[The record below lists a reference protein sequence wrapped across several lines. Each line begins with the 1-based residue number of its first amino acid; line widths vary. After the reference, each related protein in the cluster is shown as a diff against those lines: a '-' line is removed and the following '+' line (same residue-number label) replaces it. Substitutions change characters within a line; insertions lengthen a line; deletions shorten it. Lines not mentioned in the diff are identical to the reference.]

1 MRSLTALGREH
12 SARGIVVIAGW
23 FEPFSM
29 ANKQSQDSYSAQSIR
44 VLEGLEA
51 VRKRP
56 GMYIGDT
63 AERGLHHLVNEIVD
77 NSVDEALAGHCDEI
91 NLVIL
96 SDNQISVEDNG
107 RGIPVDMHPTEKRS
121 ALEVVH
127 TVLHA
132 GGKFDRGVYKVSGGL
147 HGVGASVVNALS
159 EEFEVEVRRDGKIY
173 YQRYERGAPKTKV
186 EERTVP
192 KQSGKVSGTKTT
204 FSPDPKI
211 FPEIKF
217 KYETIARYLRDM
229 AYLNAGLRITIKDE
243 RTGKA
248 EEFHYE
254 GGIKEFVESL
264 TSGSETLHEAIHLKP
279 EVRDGISIEV
289 ALQWTDAFHESNFA
303 YANNIHTVE
312 GGTHLSGLRSALTRT
327 INTYAGKNN
336 LIKNKDL
343 RLEGEDAREG
353 LFSIISVKL
362 PEPQF
367 EGQTKTKLG
376 NSEVEGQVAAMVNE
390 KLGGYLEE
398 HPSDARKIVNRA
410 VEAATA
416 REAARKAKDLVRR
429 KGALD
434 SGSLPG
440 KLTDCQERDPA
451 RSELYI
457 VEGDSAGG
465 SARQGRDRR
474 TQAILPLRGKILNVE
489 RVRIDKMLSSAELRT
504 LITALGMGVADEK
517 DVTKLRYHTVVIMTD
532 ADVDGSHIRTLLLTL
547 FFRQFIEIIEGG
559 YLYIAQPPLFRAK
572 KGKHERYLKD
582 EVALEDYLTDL
593 GAEALTFQAGKG
605 KDARELRGAP
615 LKTIVRKALQRER
628 MYDGLARRSK
638 ERPIVEVLAHLTAD
652 KRAGDESF
660 RDRDEL
666 EKLAKAIVGELKP
679 LNLLAKVEPDGDNA
693 FKAIFIHAQ
702 NGATAPT
709 VVDLTLLRA
718 GELREIRR
726 LDADLETLK
735 TPFKLKSG
743 DEERTVESLKAV
755 ADAVLEAGH
764 KGVEVQR
771 YKGLGEMNPEQLWET
786 TMNPETRSMLRV
798 QIGSQEDAEE
808 MFQKLMGDQVEPRRL
823 FIEENAL
830 NVRNLDI

>member
-1 MRSLTALGREH
+1 M
-12 SARGIVVIAGW
+12 V
-23 FEPFSM
+23 
-29 ANKQSQDSYSAQSIR
+29 NKQTQDSYSAQSIR

-77 NSVDEALAGHCDEI
+77 NSVDEALAGYCDEI
-91 NLVIL
+91 NVVIL

-159 EEFEVEVRRDGKIY
+159 EEFEVEVRRDGKLY

-186 EERTVP
+186 EERGAT
-192 KQSGKVSGTKTT
+192 KLSGTKTT

-217 KYETIARYLRDM
+217 KYETISRYLRDM
-229 AYLNAGLRITIKDE
+229 AYLNAGLKIRIKDE
-243 RTGKA
+243 RNGKA

-254 GGIKEFVESL
+254 GGIAEFVESL
-264 TSGSETLHEAIHLKP
+264 TAGNDQLNDVIFFKG
-279 EVRDGISIEV
+279 VREGVDIEV
-289 ALQWTDAFHESNFA
+289 ALQWTNAFHEVMFT

-312 GGTHLSGLRSALTRT
+312 GGTHLSGLKSALTRT
-327 INTYAGKNN
+327 INFYAQKNN
-336 LIKNKDL
+336 LFKNKEM

-353 LFSIISVKL
+353 LVSIISVKL

-376 NSEVEGQVAAMVNE
+376 NSEVEGMVATLVNE
-390 KLGGYLEE
+390 KLGEYLEE
-398 HPSDARKIVNRA
+398 NPSEARKVINRA
-410 VEAATA
+410 IEAATA

-440 KLTDCQERDPA
+440 KLADCQERDPA

-465 SARQGRDRR
+465 SAKQGRDRR

-572 KGKHERYLKD
+572 KGKQERYLKD
-582 EVALEDYLTDL
+582 EIALEDYLTDL

-605 KDARELRGAP
+605 KEMRELHGAP
-615 LKTIVRKALQRER
+615 LKTMVRKALGRER
-628 MYDGLARRSK
+628 MYEGLARRSK

-660 RDRDEL
+660 RSDKALKEL
-666 EKLAKAIVGELKP
+666 AETIVKELKG
-679 LNLLAKVEPDGDNA
+679 NLVYRIEAERIEPESDGTLR
-693 FKAIFIHAQ
+693 AIFTHAQ

-709 VVDLTLLRA
+709 VVDQALLRA

-726 LDADLETLK
+726 LDADLEALK
-735 TPFKLKSG
+735 TPYKLKSG

-771 YKGLGEMNPEQLWET
+771 YKGLGEMNPEQLWAT
-786 TMNPETRSMLRV
+786 TMNPETRTMLRV
-798 QIGSQEDAEE
+798 QIGAQEDAEE
-808 MFQKLMGDQVEPRRL
+808 IFQKLMGDQVEPRRQ

>member
-1 MRSLTALGREH
+1 
-12 SARGIVVIAGW
+12 
-23 FEPFSM
+23 M

-77 NSVDEALAGHCDEI
+77 NSVDEALAGYCDEI
-91 NLVIL
+91 SVVIL

-159 EEFEVEVRRDGKIY
+159 EEFEVEVRRDGKLY
-173 YQRYERGAPKTKV
+173 YQRYQRGVPENKV
-186 EERTVP
+186 EERGAA
-192 KQSGKVSGTKTT
+192 KLSGTKTT

-217 KYETIARYLRDM
+217 KYETISRYIRDM
-229 AYLNAGLRITIKDE
+229 AYLNAGLKIRIKDE

-254 GGIKEFVESL
+254 GGIAEFVESL
-264 TSGSETLHEAIHLKP
+264 TAGNDQLSDVIFFKG
-279 EVRDGISIEV
+279 VREGVDIEV
-289 ALQWTDAFHESNFA
+289 ALQWTSAFHEVMFT

-327 INTYAGKNN
+327 INFYAQKNN
-336 LIKNKDL
+336 LFKNKEM

-353 LFSIISVKL
+353 LVSIISVKL

-376 NSEVEGQVAAMVNE
+376 NSEVEGMVAALVNE
-390 KLGGYLEE
+390 KLGEYLEE
-398 HPSDARKIVNRA
+398 NPSDARKIINRA
-410 VEAATA
+410 IEAATA

-440 KLTDCQERDPA
+440 KLADCQERDPA
-451 RSELYI
+451 RSELFS

-465 SARQGRDRR
+465 SAKQGRDRR
-474 TQAILPLRGKILNVE
+474 VQAILPLRGKILNVE
-489 RVRIDKMLSSAELRT
+489 RVRIEKMLSSQELRT
-504 LITALGMGVADEK
+504 LIMALGMGVADEK
-517 DVTKLRYHTVVIMTD
+517 DVSKLRYHTVVIMTD

-572 KGKHERYLKD
+572 KGKQERYLKD
-582 EVALEDYLTDL
+582 EIALEDYLTDL

-605 KDARELRGAP
+605 KDAREFHGAP
-615 LKTIVRKALQRER
+615 LKTMVRKALQRER
-628 MYDGLARRSK
+628 MYEGLARRSK
-638 ERPIVEVLAHLTAD
+638 ERPIVEALAHLVAD
-652 KRAGDESF
+652 KRASDESF
-660 RDRDEL
+660 RSDKALKEL
-666 EKLAKAIVGELKP
+666 AETIVKELKG
-679 LNLLAKVEPDGDNA
+679 NLVCRIEPESDGA
-693 FKAIFIHAQ
+693 FRAIFTHAQ

-709 VVDLTLLRA
+709 VVDLTLLRT

-726 LDADLETLK
+726 LDTDLEALK
-735 TPFKLKSG
+735 TPFKLKGG
-743 DEERTVESLKAV
+743 DGERTVESLKAV

-786 TMNPETRSMLRV
+786 TMNPETRTMLRV

-808 MFQKLMGDQVEPRRL
+808 MFQKLMGDQVEPRRQ

>member
-1 MRSLTALGREH
+1 MLRWVLAPH
-12 SARGIVVIAGW
+12 
-23 FEPFSM
+23 FFPM
-29 ANKQSQDSYSAQSIR
+29 ANKQSSDGYGAESIR

-51 VRKRP
+51 VRRRP

-63 AERGLHHLVNEIVD
+63 AERGLHHLVSEIVD
-77 NSVDEALAGHCDEI
+77 NSVDEALAGFCTEI
-91 NLVIL
+91 NVVIL
-96 SDNQISVEDNG
+96 GDDRISVEDNG

-159 EEFEVEVRRDGKIY
+159 EEFEVEVRKSGKVY
-173 YQRYERGAPKTKV
+173 DQRYERGVPKSKV
-186 EERTVP
+186 EERGAT
-192 KQSGKVSGTKTT
+192 KLTGTKTT
-204 FSPDPKI
+204 FSPDTKI
-211 FPEIKF
+211 FPEVKF
-217 KYETIARYLRDM
+217 KYEIIARYVREM
-229 AYLNAGLRITIKDE
+229 AYLNGGLKIRLTDE
-243 RTGKA
+243 RTGKQ

-264 TSGSETLHEAIHLKP
+264 SKSNEPLHDAIFFKG
-279 EVRDGISIEV
+279 VRDGDDIEV
-289 ALQWTDAFHESNFA
+289 ALQWTDAIHETIFA
-303 YANNIHTVE
+303 YANNIHTIE
-312 GGTHLSGLRSALTRT
+312 GGTHLSGLKSALTRT
-327 INTYAGKNN
+327 LNFYASKNN
-336 LIKNKDL
+336 LFKNKDM
-343 RLEGEDAREG
+343 RLEGDDTREG
-353 LFSIISVKL
+353 LIAIVSVKL

-376 NSEVEGQVAAMVNE
+376 NSEVEGLVAALVNE
-390 KLGGYLEE
+390 KLGEYLEKN
-398 HPSDARKIVNRA
+398 PSDAKKIVLRA

-416 REAARKAKDLVRR
+416 REAARKAKELVRR

-440 KLTDCQERDPA
+440 KLADCQERDPE
-451 RSELYI
+451 RSEIFI

-465 SARQGRDRR
+465 SAKQGRDRR
-474 TQAILPLRGKILNVE
+474 IQAILPLRGKILNVE
-489 RVRIDKMLSSAELRT
+489 RVRIEKMLSSQELRT
-504 LITALGMGVADEK
+504 LIMALGMGVADEK
-517 DVTKLRYHTVVIMTD
+517 DVSKLRYHTVVIMTD
-532 ADVDGSHIRTLLLTL
+532 DDVDGSHISTLLLTL

-572 KGKHERYLKD
+572 KGKQERYLKD
-582 EVALEDYLTDL
+582 EIALEDYLTDL

-605 KDARELRGAP
+605 KEMRELHGAA
-615 LKTIVRKALQRER
+615 LKTMVRKALQRER

-638 ERPIVEVLAHLTAD
+638 ERPIVEVLARLTAD
-652 KRAGDESF
+652 KRANDESF

-666 EKLAKAIVGELKP
+666 EKLARAISGELKA
-679 LNLLAKVEPDGDNA
+679 LNLEPKIEPDGDNA
-693 FKAIFIHAQ
+693 FKAIFRHAR

-709 VVDLTLLRA
+709 VVDLALMRA

-726 LDADLETLK
+726 LDTEVET
-735 TPFKLKSG
+735 
-743 DEERTVESLKAV
+743 LKAV

-786 TMNPETRSMLRV
+786 TMNPETRTMLRV

-808 MFQKLMGDQVEPRRL
+808 MFQKLMGDQVEPRRQ

-830 NVRNLDI
+830 NVRNLD